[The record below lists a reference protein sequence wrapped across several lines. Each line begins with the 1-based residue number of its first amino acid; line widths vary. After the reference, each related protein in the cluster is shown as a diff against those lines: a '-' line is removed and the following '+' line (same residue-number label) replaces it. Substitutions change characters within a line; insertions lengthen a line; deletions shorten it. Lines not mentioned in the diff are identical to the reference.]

1 MWVIRSLRFC
11 HKFEFEVRFTFQ
23 MNILGSLR
31 TQLAAVLENSGH
43 LQADPEQLN
52 FLWVTEFPLFSV
64 DEDTHQ
70 GTGKS

>member
-1 MWVIRSLRFC
+1 
-11 HKFEFEVRFTFQ
+11 
-23 MNILGSLR
+23 MNILGGLR